1 MNTRAGYSVHES
13 QLFSCEG
20 TPIAGQVP
28 PAGPDDAGSG
38 VRYQCLGPCSSN
50 CSTKSCTPLRRGR
63 CSPIGQQQRCRW
75 LNVNEFTRPRQ
86 RRRGPVG
93 HAQRR
98 PRRPQA
104 AHRWDHVLCDW
115 LVENCRE
122 LYSGGSG
129 GSSGGGGG
137 GIFPRFKQTVIH
149 GRLDRQSV
157 CALPQGGA
165 GL

>member
-1 MNTRAGYSVHES
+1 MMVLQLARMTREVVCATS
-13 QLFSCEG
+13 
-20 TPIAGQVP
+20 A
-28 PAGPDDAGSG
+28 
-38 VRYQCLGPCSSN
+38 LGRVLRTAAQSLAHHCAEAAA
-50 CSTKSCTPLRRGR
+50 PLWTTTTL
-63 CSPIGQQQRCRW
+63 RW

-137 GIFPRFKQTVIH
+137 IFPRFKQTMIH